1 MLDDDSPPSLSN
13 PLEGLVGYHLR
24 RAANAMLV
32 DLARR
37 IEPLGLTL
45 TEMSV
50 VQLIAANPGIRQSE
64 IGKALAIKRAN
75 MAPIIAALEARGHV
89 SRMALD
95 GRSQG
100 LNLTDSGEAVVRQL
114 RIHVAENEAW
124 LMRNAGSGAEA
135 RLIAQLRAIWA

>member
-13 PLEGLVGYHLR
+13 PLEGLVGYHQR

-75 MAPIIAALEARGHV
+75 MAPIIAALESRGHV
-89 SRMALD
+89 SRVALD

-124 LMRNAGSGAEA
+124 LMRHAGSGAEA